1 MNNDLMKIVEETK
14 KLKTM
19 VLEDDPETNE
29 LMCTTLKNFFSDV
42 YSAYDGEAALD
53 LYKKHQPDIIFVDI
67 ILPGKS
73 GLAIAKEIREIN
85 PRQMI
90 VVVSASDDMG
100 NISEAVKIGV
110 NNFIR
115 KPINTDKMIDVL
127 KDIVSDIIFNSFIV
141 LLFLLSSFKITL
153 NISSEWAV
161 LQGIPATV
169 TPISCNFSNI
179 CTIAYAGFSFILFI
193 RYSVLSLMLEEM
205 ERITVS
211 RCS

>member
-1 MNNDLMKIVEETK
+1 MLQSINKSKNKGNGNYMNNDLMKIVEETK

-42 YSAYDGEAALD
+42 YSAYDGETALD

-73 GLAIAKEIREIN
+73 GLDIAKEIREIN

-127 KDIVSDIIFNSFIV
+127 KDIVSDIKKQKKNRTKIFS
-141 LLFLLSSFKITL
+141 ITL
-153 NISSEWAV
+153 PLDLYEQVDQDAKGESISKNAM
-161 LQGIPATV
+161 I
-169 TPISCNFSNI
+169 
-179 CTIAYAGFSFILFI
+179 I
-193 RYSVLSLMLEEM
+193 RALKHFYNL
-205 ERITVS
+205 
-211 RCS
+211 

>member
-29 LMCTTLKNFFSDV
+29 LMSTTLKNFFAEV
-42 YSAYDGEAALD
+42 YSALDGETALE
-53 LYKKHQPDIIFVDI
+53 LYNKYQPDIIFVDI

-73 GLAIAKEIREIN
+73 GLEIAKEIREKN
-85 PRQMI
+85 PKQMI

-127 KDIVSDIIFNSFIV
+127 KDIVTDIKKQKKNRTKIFS
-141 LLFLLSSFKITL
+141 ITL
-153 NISSEWAV
+153 PLDLYEQVDSDAKNESISKNAM
-161 LQGIPATV
+161 I
-169 TPISCNFSNI
+169 
-179 CTIAYAGFSFILFI
+179 I
-193 RYSVLSLMLEEM
+193 RALKHFYNL
-205 ERITVS
+205 
-211 RCS
+211 

>member
-29 LMCTTLKNFFSDV
+29 LMSTTLKNFFAEV
-42 YSAYDGEAALD
+42 YSALDGETALE
-53 LYKKHQPDIIFVDI
+53 LYNKYQPDIIFVDI

-73 GLAIAKEIREIN
+73 GLEIAKEIREKN
-85 PRQMI
+85 PKQMI
-90 VVVSASDDMG
+90 VVVSASDDMS

-127 KDIVSDIIFNSFIV
+127 KDIVNDIKKQKKNRTKIFS
-141 LLFLLSSFKITL
+141 ITL
-153 NISSEWAV
+153 PLDLYEQVDSDAKNESISKNAM
-161 LQGIPATV
+161 I
-169 TPISCNFSNI
+169 
-179 CTIAYAGFSFILFI
+179 I
-193 RYSVLSLMLEEM
+193 RALKHFYNL
-205 ERITVS
+205 
-211 RCS
+211 

>member
-29 LMCTTLKNFFSDV
+29 LMSTTLKNFFEEV
-42 YSAYDGEAALD
+42 YSALDGETAIE
-53 LYKKHQPDIIFVDI
+53 LYNKYQPDIIFVDI

-73 GLAIAKEIREIN
+73 GLEIAKEIREKN
-85 PRQMI
+85 PKQMI

-127 KDIVSDIIFNSFIV
+127 KDIVTDIKKQKKNRTKIFS
-141 LLFLLSSFKITL
+141 ITL
-153 NISSEWAV
+153 PLDLYEQVDSDAKNESISKNAM
-161 LQGIPATV
+161 I
-169 TPISCNFSNI
+169 
-179 CTIAYAGFSFILFI
+179 I
-193 RYSVLSLMLEEM
+193 RALKHFYNL
-205 ERITVS
+205 
-211 RCS
+211 

>member
-29 LMCTTLKNFFSDV
+29 LMCTTLKNFFAEV
-42 YSAYDGEAALD
+42 HSALDGETALE
-53 LYKKHQPDIIFVDI
+53 LYEKYQPDIIFVDI

-73 GLAIAKEIREIN
+73 GLEIAKEIRDIN
-85 PRQMI
+85 PKQMI
-90 VVVSASDDMG
+90 VIVSASDDMG

-127 KDIVSDIIFNSFIV
+127 KDIVSDIKKQKKNRTKIFS
-141 LLFLLSSFKITL
+141 ITL
-153 NISSEWAV
+153 PLDLYEQVDTDAKSESISKNAM
-161 LQGIPATV
+161 I
-169 TPISCNFSNI
+169 
-179 CTIAYAGFSFILFI
+179 I
-193 RYSVLSLMLEEM
+193 RALKHFYNL
-205 ERITVS
+205 
-211 RCS
+211 